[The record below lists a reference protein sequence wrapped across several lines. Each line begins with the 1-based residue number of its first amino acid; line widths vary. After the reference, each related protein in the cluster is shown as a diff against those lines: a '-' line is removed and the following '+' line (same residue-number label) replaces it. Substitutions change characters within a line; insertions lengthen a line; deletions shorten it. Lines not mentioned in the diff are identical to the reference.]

1 MNNLEINKKVAQLL
15 NEFEIIETI
24 SVSDNWENRLQLK
37 LNSKQNLKLNYS
49 KKYGIILVVLFFFN
63 TSLILFST
71 SGSSEKIDNAKNDFQ
86 IISNEL
92 FINSK

>member
-1 MNNLEINKKVAQLL
+1 MDNLEINKKVAQLL
-15 NEFEIIETI
+15 NEFDIIETI

-63 TSLILFST
+63 TSFILFSI
-71 SGSSEKIDNAKNDFQ
+71 SGSSEKIDESKNDFQ